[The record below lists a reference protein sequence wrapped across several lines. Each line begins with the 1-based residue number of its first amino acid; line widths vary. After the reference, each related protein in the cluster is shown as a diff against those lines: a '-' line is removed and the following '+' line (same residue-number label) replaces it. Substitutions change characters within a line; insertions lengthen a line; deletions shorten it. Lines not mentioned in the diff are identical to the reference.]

1 METRSHPETAWQ
13 TWWIILGCFMLI
25 LGQGLFSF
33 YVVGDNGPPGWDY
46 RAILDVPAQSP
57 YALYDRL
64 PYPQHVR
71 GKKGE

>member
-1 METRSHPETAWQ
+1 M
-13 TWWIILGCFMLI
+13 II

-33 YVVGDNGPPGWDY
+33 YVVGDNGQPGWDY
-46 RAILDVPAQSP
+46 RAIRDVPAQSP
-57 YALYDRL
+57 YAFYDLL

>member
-1 METRSHPETAWQ
+1 M
-13 TWWIILGCFMLI
+13 II

-33 YVVGDNGPPGWDY
+33 YVVGDNGQPGWDY
-46 RAILDVPAQSP
+46 RTIRDVPAQSP
-57 YALYDRL
+57 YAFYDLL